1 MTLCSPPPSPDKA
14 ASSPVLSWRRGQR
27 RSGRHLCC
35 SVSHLIHLSNKLSAS
50 ELCNS
55 AVFCS
60 WLVLPKVMVWHNLM
74 NKCRWLKHLSGW
86 PLLFISVA
94 SLRLLLSSCLHRC
107 LFMQIW
113 GQWLSFLKLWCAPSV
128 ASNHL
133 LLLAEAFSVQ
143 LNAALRRNGNCIAT
157 FGFNRSFAFFSCF
170 VCSSKKPCLC
180 VLYVPRCLHCGN
192 WTVWGVFSFE

>member
-1 MTLCSPPPSPDKA
+1 MTVFPPPPPSPDKA

-86 PLLFISVA
+86 PLFISVA

-113 GQWLSFLKLWCAPSV
+113 GQWLSFLKLWCCPKRSLKSPTFVSRGLQRSV
-128 ASNHL
+128 ERGTEEERKLH
-133 LLLAEAFSVQ
+133 
-143 LNAALRRNGNCIAT
+143 R
-157 FGFNRSFAFFSCF
+157 
-170 VCSSKKPCLC
+170 
-180 VLYVPRCLHCGN
+180 YVWL
-192 WTVWGVFSFE
+192 

>member
-1 MTLCSPPPSPDKA
+1 MFPPSPDKA
-14 ASSPVLSWRRGQR
+14 ASSPVLSWRGGQR
-27 RSGRHLCC
+27 RAGRHLCC
-35 SVSHLIHLSNKLSAS
+35 SVSRLIHLSNKLSAS

-94 SLRLLLSSCLHRC
+94 SLGLLLSSCLHRC

-113 GQWLSFLKLWCAPSV
+113 GQWSSFLKLWSVAPSI

-133 LLLAEAFSVQ
+133 LLLAESFSVQ
-143 LNAALRRNGNCIAT
+143 LNTALRRNANCIAT
-157 FGFNRSFAFFSCF
+157 FGFNRSFAFFQLFCLF
-170 VCSSKKPCLC
+170 LQKTLLVCTVCTKVFTLWKLNC
-180 VLYVPRCLHCGN
+180 
-192 WTVWGVFSFE
+192 VWGVFSFE